1 MKAWSVVAMSVVIL
15 SAPRAIAATSLTQLD
30 PVPVVA
36 EAIAPVVTTHASLLT
51 SNVRVGIIDIIAS
64 PILLLVAAIVVF
76 IVIILIVL
84 WGYTRVY
91 TIAPT
96 NEAFVKT
103 GGVFAKN
110 KQVILNGGCI
120 ILPGFHELTR
130 VPLRE
135 ISIDVERTGKLAVR
149 TQDYLRADMRVTF
162 YVCINASEEDVLT
175 AGARLSSQG
184 RIVPANI
191 KEALEKRADD
201 GIRAAAK
208 NKSLAEIDS
217 DKLGFAQEVLNIV
230 EPDLKKVGLTLN
242 NIAISEVE
250 ESDTYDTNNFF
261 DAQGVRLRTETIQ
274 RSIQQKREVELET
287 QVAIQQKELEAR
299 KLSLQIEQEKES
311 AQLDQRLQVEAAIA
325 LKEREI
331 QEAQER
337 ESASAQRTKILQEK
351 SVEEEEIRRKLSIQQ
366 SQIEADIELEEQQK
380 NLKVAQALQQRE
392 SDIAE
397 IERKKAIQASQL
409 LAQAEVAEAEQQ
421 TRTVQ
426 ADMAIAI
433 AAKQKESF
441 EAEAERAQAEEAVKT
456 AKQIEI
462 AQRDQQLVAIAA
474 QQDAEKERI
483 SANNVVE
490 IDVFRRRRQAEVA
503 RQAAELEAESIRT
516 LADANRDRSLAEAE
530 GVAARSRARNALNN
544 ANITADLINQVWPE
558 LSKQLPEVLQALA
571 PQPGVIGDARIYSF
585 PGAQN
590 NGDGN
595 DINKILLSTSGLK
608 IIDSLLEEGKLG
620 GLIDRVGDLLRDRQS
635 PTSEP
640 TPLQTPTIEAAS
652 PEPPSYPDLGGND
665 IEPTA

>member
-1 MKAWSVVAMSVVIL
+1 
-15 SAPRAIAATSLTQLD
+15 
-30 PVPVVA
+30 
-36 EAIAPVVTTHASLLT
+36 
-51 SNVRVGIIDIIAS
+51 
-64 PILLLVAAIVVF
+64 
-76 IVIILIVL
+76 
-84 WGYTRVY
+84 
-91 TIAPT
+91 
-96 NEAFVKT
+96 
-103 GGVFAKN
+103 
-110 KQVILNGGCI
+110 
-120 ILPGFHELTR
+120 
-130 VPLRE
+130 
-135 ISIDVERTGKLAVR
+135 
-149 TQDYLRADMRVTF
+149 
-162 YVCINASEEDVLT
+162 
-175 AGARLSSQG
+175 
-184 RIVPANI
+184 
-191 KEALEKRADD
+191 
-201 GIRAAAK
+201 
-208 NKSLAEIDS
+208 
-217 DKLGFAQEVLNIV
+217 
-230 EPDLKKVGLTLN
+230 
-242 NIAISEVE
+242 
-250 ESDTYDTNNFF
+250 
-261 DAQGVRLRTETIQ
+261 
-274 RSIQQKREVELET
+274 
-287 QVAIQQKELEAR
+287 
-299 KLSLQIEQEKES
+299 SLQIEQEKES
-311 AQLDQRLQVEAAIA
+311 AQLEQRLQVEAAIA
-325 LKEREI
+325 QKEREI

-366 SQIEADIELEEQQK
+366 SQIDADIELEEQQK

-397 IERKKAIQASQL
+397 IDRQKAIQASQL

-503 RQAAELEAESIRT
+503 RQAAELEADSIRT

-530 GVAARSRARNALNN
+530 GVAARSRARNALSN
-544 ANITADLINQVWPE
+544 ANITADLIEQIWPE

-620 GLIDRVGDLLRDRQS
+620 GLIDRVGELLRDRQS
-635 PTSEP
+635 AAPDSIP
-640 TPLQTPTIEAAS
+640 SRPPTIEAAPS
-652 PEPPSYPDLGGND
+652 EPPAYP
-665 IEPTA
+665 